1 MPAAACHLPCVLRAM
16 ALYWNNQDEIRPAR
30 CAPVSG
36 RNGQQPREVRSMA
49 FPVLQLGDLVARIP
63 VVQGGMGVG
72 ISLSGL
78 ASAVAN
84 QGGIGVIAGAMI
96 GMREPDVAKNPIEA
110 NVRALRNEIRKARE
124 LSGGIIGVNIMVAL
138 TTFSQM
144 VREAIESKVDIIFS
158 GAGLPLDMPRHLREL
173 CEEKKEEFKTKLVPI
188 VSSGR
193 AATVIARKWLS
204 RFGYLPDAYVVEG
217 PKAGGHLGFK
227 RDEITEPRHALE
239 VLVPEVVEA
248 VKPLE
253 DAHGRAVPV
262 IAAGGVYTGADIKK
276 FLDLGAAGV
285 QMGTRFVATH
295 ECDADERFKQSY
307 LAAREEDVTIIS
319 SPVGMPGRALTND
332 FIRAARDGLKKPFKC
347 IFHCVSTC
355 QQEKTPYCIAQALIS
370 AMRGN
375 LERGFAFCGENVSR
389 VNKIVSVRELMDSL
403 QREFDEAMASLGKG
417 VQNVQARLARSAPRE
432 ETR

>member
-1 MPAAACHLPCVLRAM
+1 
-16 ALYWNNQDEIRPAR
+16 
-30 CAPVSG
+30 
-36 RNGQQPREVRSMA
+36 MA
-49 FPVLQLGDLVARIP
+49 FPVLQLGDLVAKIP

-84 QGGIGVIAGAMI
+84 QGGVGVIAGAMI

-124 LSGGIIGVNIMVAL
+124 LSSGIIGVNIMVAL

-193 AATVIARKWLS
+193 AATVIAKKWLS

-417 VQNVQARLARSAPRE
+417 VQNVQARLARSGPRE
-432 ETR
+432 ETH